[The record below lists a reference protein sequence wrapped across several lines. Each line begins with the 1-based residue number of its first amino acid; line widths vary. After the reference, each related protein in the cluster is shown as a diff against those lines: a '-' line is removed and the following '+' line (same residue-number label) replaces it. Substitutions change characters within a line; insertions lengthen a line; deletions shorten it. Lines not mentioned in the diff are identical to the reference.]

1 MHSTHRSTFT
11 RRGAAF
17 AAAGGLAA
25 GTLAALPASATI
37 VDVAAG
43 HNITVFHNLD
53 FVTASGWGAGE
64 EITVNVHRRG
74 ALIGTATGA
83 ASDPE
88 ATGSFGLEVNH
99 GPEAAPV
106 AGDCWEGHTPD
117 IRPGDRIS
125 VTNGTATDTVVV
137 DRIRFTGRPDE
148 LRSGGIVVPFVA
160 KRANGAAIPIR
171 RIDSAEFRAASNN
184 QVRFEPDRI
193 VVERRPGAGPGQ
205 YRMRYRSPFRPSRN
219 DQDNPLNQA
228 QLRRVLLRDGHAIGF
243 GHVDPLPL
251 EGMLVDGL
259 NDTPGPALG
268 CEAAPAARW
277 EITRTPTALNTTTG
291 GNGLTVRGLAF
302 DAESVQVTLNDR
314 DPATAAVPV
323 SVADL
328 SGAAGRQRWTAR
340 FTTGQVRR
348 MNGRTLIT
356 ATFTMADGTFS
367 DRVGLPSR

>member
-1 MHSTHRSTFT
+1 MRSTHRNIFT
-11 RRGAAF
+11 RRGAAL
-17 AAAGGLAA
+17 AAAGGLTASA
-25 GTLAALPASATI
+25 LAALPASATI

-74 ALIGTATGA
+74 VLIGTATGA

-125 VTNGTATDTVVV
+125 ATNGTETDTVVV
-137 DRIRFTGRPDE
+137 DRIRFTGRPSE

-160 KRANGAAIPIR
+160 KRANGGAIPLR

-184 QVRFEPDRI
+184 QVRFESTRI
-193 VVERRPGAGPGQ
+193 VVERRPGAGPGV

-219 DQDNPLNQA
+219 DQDNPLNQR

-259 NDTPGPALG
+259 NDTPGPAPG
-268 CEAAPAARW
+268 CEAAPSARW
-277 EITRTPTALNTTTG
+277 EITRTPRAVNTTTG
-291 GNGLTVRGLAF
+291 GRGLIIRGVAF
-302 DAESVQVTLNDR
+302 DAESVRVTLNDR
-314 DPATAAVPV
+314 DPATAATPV
-323 SVADL
+323 SVARL
-328 SGAAGRQRWTAR
+328 SSAAGRQRWTAR
-340 FTTGQVRR
+340 FTARQVRR
-348 MNGRTLIT
+348 MNGRTLIS
-356 ATFTMADGTFS
+356 ATFTMADGSFS